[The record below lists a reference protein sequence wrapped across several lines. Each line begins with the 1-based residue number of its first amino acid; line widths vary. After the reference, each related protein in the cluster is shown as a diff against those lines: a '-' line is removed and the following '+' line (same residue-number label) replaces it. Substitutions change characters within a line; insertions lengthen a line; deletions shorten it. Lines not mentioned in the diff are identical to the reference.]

1 MKWVEKSLDELGTV
15 GRGRSRH
22 RPRDAAHLY
31 GGPFPFVQTGDVK
44 HAGLYLRNFEQT
56 YSEAGLGQS
65 KLWPSGTLCITIAAN
80 IADTAILGID
90 ACFPD
95 SVIGFIADKTK
106 ADTRFI
112 KYLFDALLKKKYQT
126 FSQGVAQ
133 DNLSQEKLL
142 SLKLTLPEDAGDQGR
157 LANVLSTYDDL
168 IANNDR
174 RIELLERSV
183 RLLFHEWFVRLQYPG
198 HVHDKITGGIPEG
211 WRKTTLTEVADTN
224 KESYTARNLPSEI
237 NYVDISSVKSGR
249 IHSKTK
255 LQSDDAPGRARRIAR
270 NGDVIWSNVRPNLR
284 QYALILNPEPLDVFS
299 TGFTVLSTKSVPYSF
314 LYIAATTD
322 SFVGHLVNFT
332 TGSSYPAVRP
342 EDFECAELLVPSE
355 GLLQEFH
362 NICEPALS
370 QCKALSDYNATL
382 AQARDLL
389 LPRLMDGRVS
399 V

>member
-142 SLKLTLPEDAGDQGR
+142 SLKLTLPEDAGDG
-157 LANVLSTYDDL
+157 A
-168 IANNDR
+168 
-174 RIELLERSV
+174 
-183 RLLFHEWFVRLQYPG
+183 F
-198 HVHDKITGGIPEG
+198 
-211 WRKTTLTEVADTN
+211 RKTTV
-224 KESYTARNLPSEI
+224 SRM
-237 NYVDISSVKSGR
+237 
-249 IHSKTK
+249 
-255 LQSDDAPGRARRIAR
+255 
-270 NGDVIWSNVRPNLR
+270 VRPAPVPRSCTR
-284 QYALILNPEPLDVFS
+284 QNHWRHSRRLAKNDAQRSSGHKQGELHRAKFAL
-299 TGFTVLSTKSVPYSF
+299 
-314 LYIAATTD
+314 
-322 SFVGHLVNFT
+322 
-332 TGSSYPAVRP
+332 
-342 EDFECAELLVPSE
+342 
-355 GLLQEFH
+355 
-362 NICEPALS
+362 
-370 QCKALSDYNATL
+370 
-382 AQARDLL
+382 
-389 LPRLMDGRVS
+389 
-399 V
+399 